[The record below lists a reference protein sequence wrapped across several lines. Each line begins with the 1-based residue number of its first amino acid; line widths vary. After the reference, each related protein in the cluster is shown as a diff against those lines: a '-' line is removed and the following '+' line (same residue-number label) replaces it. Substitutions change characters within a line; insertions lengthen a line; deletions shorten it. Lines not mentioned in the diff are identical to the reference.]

1 MTRVL
6 VIDDDLDIR
15 RLIVFA
21 LSDEGF
27 QVDEA
32 SDGNAALAMLD
43 RLHPDIILL
52 DMKMPG
58 MDGWDFMRHYRK
70 LYNHRAPII
79 VITAAPDPALR
90 SADVDADSYVS
101 KPFELSDLVERVTT
115 IARSGDK
122 G

>member
-6 VIDDDLDIR
+6 VIDDDSDIR

-21 LSDEGF
+21 LSDESF

-32 SDGNAALAMLD
+32 SDGNTALALLD
-43 RLHPDIILL
+43 PQHPDIILL
-52 DMKMPG
+52 DMKMAG
-58 MDGWDFMRHYRK
+58 MDGWDFMRRYRE

-79 VITAAPDPALR
+79 VITAAPDPAQR
-90 SADVDADSYVS
+90 RADVDADSYIS
-101 KPFELSDLVERVTT
+101 KPFELSDLVERVTA
-115 IARSGDK
+115 IARSVDK